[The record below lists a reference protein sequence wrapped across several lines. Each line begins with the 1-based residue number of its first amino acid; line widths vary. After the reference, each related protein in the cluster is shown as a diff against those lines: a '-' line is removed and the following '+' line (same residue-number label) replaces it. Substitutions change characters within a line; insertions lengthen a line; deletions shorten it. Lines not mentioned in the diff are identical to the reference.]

1 MSKLPGKRRR
11 ESRAHR
17 LLLSSLARAAPD
29 VCITCG
35 CWVPFDQVVCYLG
48 DGSELVYCLDCALRD
63 KVLLFPQRGMGGTDC
78 L

>member
-11 ESRAHR
+11 DSRAPR
-17 LLLSSLARAAPD
+17 SLPSSSARAAPD

-35 CWVPFDQVVCYLG
+35 RWVPFNQVVCYSG

-63 KVLLFPQRGMGGTDC
+63 KVLLFPQKGTGRN
-78 L
+78 